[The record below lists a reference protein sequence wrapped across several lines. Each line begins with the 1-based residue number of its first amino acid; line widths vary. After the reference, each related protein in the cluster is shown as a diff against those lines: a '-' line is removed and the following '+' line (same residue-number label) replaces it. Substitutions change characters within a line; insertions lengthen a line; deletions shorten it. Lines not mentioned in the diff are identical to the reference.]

1 MIHVKFWF
9 CIGSCFLLGACSVS
23 GEEAASQWVQSRTPL
38 VAPANSSV
46 VPTLVDT
53 PPAVYT
59 AKHVVDP
66 FAPGRI
72 GHPLAPG
79 SDIQAV
85 IGERWYFAD
94 APVDSLRIVG
104 FLEVKGRYIGVVEG
118 SAGSVNVKAG
128 DRLGNQQAEIID
140 ISKQGIR
147 LRQADGSESWLP
159 IARRSR

>member
-1 MIHVKFWF
+1 MTQAKFWF

-46 VPTLVDT
+46 LPTLVDT

-59 AKHVVDP
+59 AKHVIDP

-72 GHPLAPG
+72 GQSFTSG
-79 SDIQAV
+79 SNVQAV
-85 IGERWYFAD
+85 IGERWHFAD

-104 FLEVKGRYIGVVEG
+104 FLEVKGRYVGVVEG
-118 SAGSVNVKAG
+118 SAGSANVKAG

-147 LRQADGSESWLP
+147 LRQTDGSESLMP
-159 IARRSR
+159 IDRRSR